1 MTYSVVIPLYNHAHY
16 IEAAV
21 RSVQDQTVEPSEIIV
36 IDDGSSDCGFESV
49 LSLAKDD
56 PRIVCWQQPNRG
68 AHFTI
73 NAGLHRAT
81 SDVLTILNS
90 DDIYAADRME
100 RCLAKL
106 AGNSEI
112 GAVYSRLSSID
123 SSGKVVANDWY
134 ENACKSAGMYSDA
147 AISLLDA
154 NLIMT
159 TSNLV
164 IRRSALEKT
173 RYFSGLRY
181 AHDLEFFVRF
191 LRLGGKFE
199 CIDESLLQYRVHT
212 GNTISEDHNKV
223 RVEWAFVIAWHASQM
238 VGSAT
243 TEKVQSELLGVIER
257 HELGR
262 LVQWMSWFCSRSIAD
277 GFLPFEHPEWG
288 RFLEDALKLTQ

>member
-21 RSVQDQTVEPSEIIV
+21 HSVQNQTVAPAEIIV
-36 IDDGSSDCGFESV
+36 IDDGSSDGGFKSV

-56 PRIVCWQQPNRG
+56 PRIVCWRQPNRG

-90 DDIYAADRME
+90 DDIYMPDRME
-100 RCLAKL
+100 RCLGKL
-106 AGNSEI
+106 AENADA

-123 SSGKVVANDWY
+123 SSGKVVGNDWY
-134 ENACKSAGMYSDA
+134 ENACKSAGNYSDA
-147 AISLLDA
+147 AISLLNA

-173 RYFSGLRY
+173 GYFSALRY
-181 AHDLEFFVRF
+181 VHDLEFFVRF
-191 LRLGGKFE
+191 LRLGGSFE
-199 CIDESLLQYRVHT
+199 CVAERLLQYRVHT
-212 GNTISEDHNKV
+212 GNTISENHSKV
-223 RVEWAFVIAWHASQM
+223 RVEWAFVIAWHASQVM
-238 VGSAT
+238 RNTAT
-243 TEKVQSELLGVIER
+243 TESQRELLGVIER

-262 LVQWMSWFCSRSIAD
+262 LVQWMSWFCNQSLAE
-277 GFLPFEHPEWG
+277 GFLPFEHPEW
-288 RFLEDALKLTQ
+288 RWVLEDAMKLAQ